1 MAEENP
7 LRLAVIHD
15 TLPTEIFVKILKLLD
30 FNNILLARRTCKDWK
45 RIIDVFKLV
54 KEAARKY
61 SKKAL
66 KTIFRNT
73 KIPIFFKSMLHMKTT

>member
-30 FNNILLARRTCKDWK
+30 FNDILLVRGTCKEWK
-45 RIIDVFKLV
+45 RTIDVFKLV
-54 KEAARKY
+54 KEAASKY
-61 SKKAL
+61 LEQAYNPVL
-66 KTIFRNT
+66 DI
-73 KIPIFFKSMLHMKTT
+73 

>member
-15 TLPTEIFVKILKLLD
+15 TLPTEIFLKILKFLD
-30 FNNILLARRTCKDWK
+30 FNDILVVRGTCKEWK

-54 KEAARKY
+54 KETARKY
-61 SKKAL
+61 PKQA
-66 KTIFRNT
+66 
-73 KIPIFFKSMLHMKTT
+73 

>member
-7 LRLAVIHD
+7 IRLSVIHE

-30 FNNILLARRTCKDWK
+30 FREILLVRMTCRDWK
-45 RIIDVFKLV
+45 LIIDIFNLV

-61 SKKAL
+61 SEHGEI
-66 KTIFRNT
+66 TSIN
-73 KIPIFFKSMLHMKTT
+73 